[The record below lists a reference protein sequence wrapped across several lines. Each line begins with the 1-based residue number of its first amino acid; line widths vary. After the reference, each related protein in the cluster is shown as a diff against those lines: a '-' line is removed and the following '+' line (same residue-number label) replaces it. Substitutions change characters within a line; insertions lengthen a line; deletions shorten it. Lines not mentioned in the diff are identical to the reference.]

1 MSDITIPGVPNPNTT
16 KFTGGA
22 QPKFRYVYF
31 ENDVTKGD
39 CQQWSDTAALLGRGV
54 EDIAAADSP
63 HPAGVATET
72 IDVSA
77 QGNWGWIQT
86 GGYCDY
92 ITTDGNVAAPG
103 ANRDG
108 DVWMVMTAAEVAE
121 GQQPAEVEAHSGG
134 FALNLAADTGTVGVC
149 ILCCPYQ

>member
-1 MSDITIPGVPNPNTT
+1 MADVTIPGIANPNTT

-31 ENDVTKGD
+31 ENAVTKGD
-39 CQQWSDTAALLGRGV
+39 CQQWSDTTALLGRGV
-54 EDIAAADSP
+54 EDIAASDSP

-72 IDVSA
+72 KTA
-77 QGNWGWIQT
+77 AGWGWLQT

-92 ITTDGNVAAPG
+92 ITTDESVAAPG

-108 DVWMVMTAAEVAE
+108 DVWLVMTDAEVAE
-121 GQQPAEVEAHSGG
+121 GQTAAEVEAHDGG
-134 FALNLAADTGTVGVC
+134 FALNLAADAAAVGVC